1 MVVRGVNNTTPQF
14 WPAGT
19 FIRQIPDPVSIAP
32 GGVINISSDSTVS
45 MVGASAGVS
54 SADGQDRVRYQQVE
68 SPDVNL
74 ISSSREI
81 ESEVQPQIEIQ
92 SVSRIESVVRY
103 KLETSITTIPSA
115 TISYEQ
121 LEVTAQIQTVHA
133 EFVVQ
138 KAATEVVLTP
148 PASGVVD
155 GYEESVYIA
164 DPIRTRLNGFVD
176 LLDDYGVVQRS
187 ANVIYVSNLVFGTG
201 SDYVGNYTRTNA
213 GYVIGHFDGIFDDGY
228 SNVSGLSIQ
237 ELTTYFASLTIRDFT
252 ERRKSQ
258 YTLSGSK
265 FNLLPP
271 SIQSP
276 ATIATSTGALDG
288 GSYGGTAT
296 TFNVSSTNQF
306 PDSGYLYLSTTL
318 VGVGG
323 ALVSYTGKTATSF
336 TGCVVVREHD
346 VLGANGGL
354 IVAGDTNVIP
364 YSIS

>member
-1 MVVRGVNNTTPQF
+1 M
-14 WPAGT
+14 
-19 FIRQIPDPVSIAP
+19 
-32 GGVINISSDSTVS
+32 
-45 MVGASAGVS
+45 
-54 SADGQDRVRYQQVE
+54 
-68 SPDVNL
+68 
-74 ISSSREI
+74 
-81 ESEVQPQIEIQ
+81 
-92 SVSRIESVVRY
+92 
-103 KLETSITTIPSA
+103 
-115 TISYEQ
+115 
-121 LEVTAQIQTVHA
+121 
-133 EFVVQ
+133 
-138 KAATEVVLTP
+138 
-148 PASGVVD
+148 
-155 GYEESVYIA
+155 
-164 DPIRTRLNGFVD
+164 
-176 LLDDYGVVQRS
+176 
-187 ANVIYVSNLVFGTG
+187 FGTG
-201 SDYVGNYTRTNA
+201 SDYIGNYTRTNA

-237 ELTTYFASLTIRDFT
+237 ELSTYFASLTIRDFT

-258 YTLSGSK
+258 YTLSGNK

-336 TGCVVVREHD
+336 TGCVVVSEHD